1 MSTVGNTLENA
12 FIRDFAKVSA
22 LNFRSDTV
30 EGSTKSILRRSAN
43 HLGSDGSSVRGPSE
57 EDDFV
62 TLALTWSKFVFE
74 IVNSVSAVLFG
85 ELAEESVIVG
95 VRRLFFDNNLG
106 LVVADLVDDEFDL
119 VSAQL
124 QFVVCIE
131 SFVINSNTR
140 RHCELSEINN

>member
-1 MSTVGNTLENA
+1 MSTVGNTFEDT
-12 FIRDFAKVSA
+12 FIRDLAKVGA
-22 LNFRSDTV
+22 LDFRSNAV
-30 EGSTKSILRRSAN
+30 KGLTKGVLRRGAE
-43 HLGSDGSSVRGPSE
+43 HLGSDGSGIRGPGE

-62 TLALTWSKFVFE
+62 TLAFAFSKLVFKV
-74 IVNSVSAVLFG
+74 VNSVSAVLFG

-95 VRRLFFDNNLG
+95 VGRLFFDNDLG

-131 SFVINSNTR
+131 S
-140 RHCELSEINN
+140 L